1 MRDLSQQL
9 IELGPRVSFPDPPDL
24 AGAVLADPRLR
35 QTRPPVRIHRAV
47 AVALV
52 AVLVV
57 VLALPGPRAAIAS
70 LLGLGGTQITIVDEL
85 PSVALTGVI
94 PGDRV
99 TLGEAR
105 SQLGFGLLLP
115 DAEPTELYIERSGP
129 SQILTMAFVGDDGA
143 YGLTITEMSDG
154 GRRRPAGE
162 GGAARREDRAG
173 GTSVATLVTGSKE
186 RMSCCSSTGK
196 VCRARS
202 GPGWLETR
210 CCSSVTG
217 SPCGSNLVSTSP
229 EPSKSPPR
237 STDAKGPPQNKIRGV
252 VWWCG
257 DHRDG
262 VGGVFG
268 DDSAASG

>member
-143 YGLTITEMSDG
+143 YGLTITEMSTEVDVALLEKAVLPDG
-154 GRRRPAGE
+154 KIEPVDVGGDPGYWIEGTHALLFLDGE
-162 GGAARREDRAG
+162 GMPREVGARLVG
-173 GTSVATLVTGSKE
+173 NTLLFV
-186 RMSCCSSTGK
+186 
-196 VCRARS
+196 
-202 GPGWLETR
+202 
-210 CCSSVTG
+210 
-217 SPCGSNLVSTSP
+217 
-229 EPSKSPPR
+229 
-237 STDAKGPPQNKIRGV
+237 
-252 VWWCG
+252 
-257 DHRDG
+257 RDG
-262 VGGVFG
+262 VTVRLESGLGLARTLEI
-268 DDSAASG
+268 AATIHRR